1 MKTNNVTRMLAAKGI
16 PFDALEIPNEKLGAL
31 EVAEYLNIPPEDVYK
46 TIVLKRGGKGKHIL
60 ALVPASSSVDIKK
73 AAAFLRE
80 KKIYVPSQKEAEE
93 MTGLQAGGISPLA
106 LINHGF
112 QVVVDQTAQ
121 ERGRIVISAGEWG
134 LQVRVGADDLV
145 WLTSAKYADIAE

>member
-1 MKTNNVTRMLAAKGI
+1 MKSNNVTRMLAAKDI
-16 PFDALEIPNEKLGAL
+16 HFDALEIPNEKLGAL

-46 TIVLKRGGKGKHIL
+46 TIVLKRGGMGKPIL
-60 ALVPASSSVDIKK
+60 ALVPATSSVDTKK
-73 AAAFLRE
+73 AASSLKE

-106 LINHGF
+106 LVNHGF
-112 QVVVDQTAQ
+112 QVLVDQSAK

-134 LQVRVGADDLV
+134 LQVRVGVDDLV
-145 WLTSAKYADIAE
+145 LLTGARTADIAG